1 MSTVTSTSFNNISVL
16 PTKSTMSTSAIAGGR
31 DVHLRALTISYSR
44 SGSQVTPISDLDL
57 YAPSSRVTAL
67 VGRSGS
73 GKTSILSCIAAM
85 LRPQSGAVWVGG
97 IEVTQLHGRELDTYR
112 RQHVGVVH
120 QSYNLIS
127 SLTATENVAV
137 PLSLAGVGRR
147 EATRRANE
155 LLDELGLSSVAK
167 HRPDQMSGGQ
177 QQRVAVARALAPN
190 PSVLIADEPTAHL
203 DGTSVSDV
211 RSLLRSIADNGRTV
225 ILSTHDD
232 RLLSGVDQTIHLT
245 GV

>member
-1 MSTVTSTSFNNISVL
+1 MSTLTPTSFTSFARSVAT
-16 PTKSTMSTSAIAGGR
+16 PATAGGR
-31 DVHLRALTISYSR
+31 DVHLRALTISYCR
-44 SGSQVTPISDLDL
+44 AGSEITPISELDM
-57 YAPSSRVTAL
+57 YAPCSRVTAL

-85 LRPQSGAVWVGG
+85 LRPKSGSVWVGG
-97 IEVTQLHGRELDTYR
+97 IEVNELYGRDLDSYR
-112 RQHVGVVH
+112 RRHVGVVH
-120 QSYNLIS
+120 QSYNLIP
-127 SLTATENVAV
+127 SLTAIENIAV

-147 EATRRANE
+147 EATQRATS
-155 LLDELGLSSVAK
+155 LLDELGLSAVGR

-203 DGTSVSDV
+203 DGTSVADV
-211 RSLLRSIADNGRTV
+211 RSMLRTIADSGRTV

-232 RLLSGVDQTIHLT
+232 RLLSCVDQTIHLD
-245 GV
+245 GA

>member
-1 MSTVTSTSFNNISVL
+1 MSILTTTSSTISTAAKHPVGV
-16 PTKSTMSTSAIAGGR
+16 AGGR

-44 SGSQVTPISDLDL
+44 AGAEVTPIHELDM

-85 LRPQSGAVWVGG
+85 LRPKSGSVWVGG
-97 IEVTQLHGRELDTYR
+97 IEVNELHGRDLDSYR
-112 RQHVGVVH
+112 RRHVGVVH
-120 QSYNLIS
+120 QSYNLIP
-127 SLTATENVAV
+127 SLTAVENVAV

-147 EATRRANE
+147 EATQRALG
-155 LLDELGLSSVAK
+155 LLDELGLAAFGK

-203 DGTSVSDV
+203 DGTSVADV
-211 RSLLRSIADNGRTV
+211 RSMLRTIADSGRTV

-232 RLLSGVDQTIHLT
+232 RLLSGVDQTIHLA

>member
-1 MSTVTSTSFNNISVL
+1 MSTVTSTSFNPAISSMTCGEPAV
-16 PTKSTMSTSAIAGGR
+16 IGGGR

-44 SGSQVTPISDLDL
+44 AGLQVTPISELDM

-97 IEVTQLHGRELDTYR
+97 IEVTKLHGRELDTYR

-127 SLTATENVAV
+127 SLTALENVAV
-137 PLSLAGVGRR
+137 PLSLAGIGRR
-147 EATRRANE
+147 EANRRASD

-203 DGTSVSDV
+203 DGTSVADV
-211 RSLLRSIADNGRTV
+211 RSMLRSIANNGRTV

-232 RLLSGVDQTIHLT
+232 RLLSGVDQTIHLS

>member
-1 MSTVTSTSFNNISVL
+1 MSILTSTS
-16 PTKSTMSTSAIAGGR
+16 STSSTSSSFTASARPTVAGGR

-44 SGSQVTPISDLDL
+44 AGLEVTPISELDM

-85 LRPQSGAVWVGG
+85 LRPKSGSVWVGG
-97 IEVTQLHGRELDTYR
+97 IKVNELHGRDLDLYR
-112 RQHVGVVH
+112 RRHVGVVH
-120 QSYNLIS
+120 QSYNLIP
-127 SLTATENVAV
+127 SLTAVENVAV

-147 EATRRANE
+147 EATERALD
-155 LLDELGLSSVAK
+155 LLDELGLAAFGK

-203 DGTSVSDV
+203 DGTSVADV
-211 RSLLRSIADNGRTV
+211 RSMLRTIAESGRTV

-232 RLLSGVDQTIHLT
+232 RLLSGVDQTIHLA